1 MNNAKAFQAAQRS
14 YDNALPEEAREEVE
28 RFCRVCSEWL
38 AENLF
43 ATPRA
48 HVCIACDEWAAGLEV
63 EP

>member
-1 MNNAKAFQAAQRS
+1 MNNAKAFSAAQRS
-14 YDNALPEEAREEVE
+14 YDNALPEESRELE

-48 HVCIACDEWAAGLEV
+48 HICIACDEWAAGSEV
-63 EP
+63 KP

>member
-1 MNNAKAFQAAQRS
+1 MNNAKAFEAAQRAH
-14 YDNALPEEAREEVE
+14 DHAMPPEERELE

-48 HVCIACDEWAAGLEV
+48 HICKACDEWAAGLEV
-63 EP
+63 KP